1 MPSSARDFA
10 GQVRRNYDLYLLLVP
25 GLAFLALFK
34 FVPIYGLVIA
44 FQDFQIFRGIAGSPW
59 VGLAHFQRLFRSEE
73 FYAVLR
79 NTLLISLYKVV
90 FVTPFPIVIALL
102 LNEVGNMK
110 VRRTIQTIIYLPH
123 FLSWVIVSGL
133 FATILSATG
142 VVNELVRALGR
153 EPMLFLV
160 DKRFFRGV
168 LVVSH
173 GWKEAG
179 WAAIVYIAAITGVD
193 PSLYE
198 AAVIDGA
205 GRLRQISA
213 VTLPSIAS
221 TIVLMFIIRLS
232 HILQAGREQVLM
244 MYNPAVYEVGDIIE
258 TYVYRVGLGK
268 MDYSFSTAVGL
279 FNSIVAFVVVV
290 ACNALSRRHFGRSIW

>member
-1 MPSSARDFA
+1 MPPSGARDFV

-73 FYAVLR
+73 FYSVLR

-133 FATILSATG
+133 FTTILSATG

-173 GWKEAG
+173 GLEG
-179 WAAIVYIAAITGVD
+179 GGLGGHRLHRGDHGGRPEPLRGRGHRRRGPAAPDVGGH
-193 PSLYE
+193 
-198 AAVIDGA
+198 AAVDRLDDRAHVHHPPEPHPSGA
-205 GRLRQISA
+205 G
-213 VTLPSIAS
+213 AS
-221 TIVLMFIIRLS
+221 RF
-232 HILQAGREQVLM
+232 
-244 MYNPAVYEVGDIIE
+244 
-258 TYVYRVGLGK
+258 
-268 MDYSFSTAVGL
+268 
-279 FNSIVAFVVVV
+279 
-290 ACNALSRRHFGRSIW
+290 